1 MDSACVYEEKTV
13 IHELTKGL
21 QMAEQLRVNLYS
33 PEARDYF
40 IQMILSSYNNALFA
54 LQAGVGQPLTPA
66 LPTPRL
72 PGSSISFGSPGSGEN
87 VISRKRYFH
96 ILIFS
101 LPPLYCVKCTSCK
114 YIPFLF
120 GHRKGSPTW
129 EDEVRICS
137 DNGLEGNTDDG
148 YNWRKY
154 GQKDIQGAKFP
165 RSYYRCSYRNS
176 QNCFA
181 TKQVQRKDEDPTEFE
196 IAYKGKHTCNHSTSP
211 SPPPSP
217 KKYEIKPTHHQQ
229 LSPPSPG
236 EMLSNLKANLSVKTS
251 DLGGDSDAVS
261 SLFSFPSTSSGF
273 NEDHHQLH
281 FPNYFDDELLQVYSP
296 TFISPVTSESNIFSE
311 WGSSQSLNFLADVDT
326 DFEFSSLF

>member
-13 IHELTKGL
+13 IHELTLGL
-21 QMAEQLRVNLYS
+21 QMAEQLRVNLHS

-54 LQAGVGQPLTPA
+54 LQSGVGQPLTPA

-72 PGSSISFGSPGSGEN
+72 PGSSISFGSPGCGEN
-87 VISRKRYFH
+87 IISRK
-96 ILIFS
+96 
-101 LPPLYCVKCTSCK
+101 
-114 YIPFLF
+114 
-120 GHRKGSPTW
+120 RKGSPTW

-196 IAYKGKHTCNHSTSP
+196 IAYKGKHTCNHSASP

-236 EMLSNLKANLSVKTS
+236 ETLSNLKANLSVNTS
-251 DLGGDSDAVS
+251 DLGGDGDAVS
-261 SLFSFPSTSSGF
+261 SLFSFPSTSSGL